1 MPHVLL
7 VKCASRI
14 HNFTSSLLHQRAG
27 RIGRAKCPFARNRGE
42 YLVVVPRIFAF
53 LRRLDLHEPEIM
65 HHQIVLAQPAVA
77 GENILD
83 RLFPHLRWTSAPSG
97 PSPRICTPWLTGSST
112 AASRRWRWS
121 PPGCTGSRASSS
133 WAS

>member
-83 RLFPHLRWTSAPSG
+83 GLF
-97 PSPRICTPWLTGSST
+97 RIFAATCSGSSVPASFT
-112 AASRRWRWS
+112 APRY
-121 PPGCTGSRASSS
+121 CMTDE
-133 WAS
+133 